1 MLETTSVDEPKSVA
15 DVIHWDTG
23 DHSQEAVTIASGN
36 GEFLIGEVLGIVAA
50 TSKYAKYDNAAI
62 DGTEIAVAVSRAK
75 GDATAADVIGV
86 PVEKRV
92 ATLLDAGLVFDAGQ
106 DAAAQLAAKADLE
119 AAGFK
124 ISTAI

>member
-1 MLETTSVDEPKSVA
+1 MLESTSVDEPKSVA

-36 GEFLIGEVLGIVAA
+36 GEFIIGEVLGVVTA
-50 TSKYAKYDNAAI
+50 SGKYAKYDNAAV

-75 GDATAADVIGV
+75 GDATAADVTGV

-92 ATLLDAGLVFDAGQ
+92 ATLIDGGLVFDAGQ
-106 DAAAQLAAKADLE
+106 DAAAQLAAKVDLG

-124 ISTAI
+124 ISVAI